1 MNFEDIFICTTD
13 TVTGIGGPVNENTLK
28 CIYYLKNRPISKKII
43 ILVGSI
49 EQARAFKEW
58 NNEAD
63 DFAAKYWPG
72 AYSIIVNGQGFR
84 MPNNSQLCQFLLK
97 NGPMYVTKALTFLV
111 KIQSIYQKLINI
123 FPLVKNVYDL
133 WQR

>member
-49 EQARAFKEW
+49 EQ
-58 NNEAD
+58 
-63 DFAAKYWPG
+63 
-72 AYSIIVNGQGFR
+72 V
-84 MPNNSQLCQFLLK
+84 
-97 NGPMYVTKALTFLV
+97 
-111 KIQSIYQKLINI
+111 
-123 FPLVKNVYDL
+123 
-133 WQR
+133 